1 MKNSESGKTND
12 NSIFS
17 ERQSVKSVEIPFSK
31 NRKGKKIA
39 LIFIATLVPIIA
51 LTAIIVV
58 IYIIT
63 KKEDGGYII
72 TKYNVNTNEDSI
84 TIFNPTSLDLKSE
97 EYLIEYISDDKS
109 KTRILEQLFNLDE
122 NKIIS
127 KMNGTITFKIKIKKV
142 ISTMSGI
149 FRDCN
154 NLIEIDFSNFKSKE
168 VNNLNTAFLNCNSLT
183 SINFKNFDSSKVE
196 TMDNTFESCEKL
208 TSLDLSNFQTTNL
221 KSMLYTFKDCKN
233 IEFLNLYNFNGENLK
248 SVNNILEECGKIN
261 YIIINDE
268 VAKNKILNKSNFEFN
283 DICYLNEIYFQC
295 KNCNETNNFQIQCT
309 NSTSSGNS

>member
-12 NSIFS
+12 NSTFS

-31 NRKGKKIA
+31 NTKAKKIA

-63 KKEDGGYII
+63 NKEDGGYII
-72 TKYNVNTNEDSI
+72 TKYNVNTNDDSI
-84 TIFNPTSLDLKSE
+84 TIFNPSSLDLKTE
-97 EYLIEYISDDKS
+97 DYLIEYISDDKS

-122 NKIIS
+122 HKIIS
-127 KMNGTITFKIKIKKV
+127 KMNGTIIFKIKIKKV

-168 VNNLNTAFLNCNSLT
+168 VKNLNTAFLNCNSLT

-196 TMDNTFESCEKL
+196 TMDNTFEKCEKL

-221 KSMLYTFKDCKN
+221 KSMFYTFKDCKN
-233 IEFLNLYNFNGENLK
+233 IEFLNLYNFNSENLK
-248 SVNNILEECGKIN
+248 NVNNILEGCDEIN

-283 DICYLNEIYFQC
+283 DICNLNEIYFQC

-309 NSTSSGNS
+309 NSTSSGN

>member
-97 EYLIEYISDDKS
+97 EYLIEYISDDKI

-168 VNNLNTAFLNCNSLT
+168 VKNLNTAFLNCNSLT

-196 TMDNTFESCEKL
+196 TMDNTFEKCEKL

-221 KSMLYTFKDCKN
+221 KSMFYTFKDCKN
-233 IEFLNLYNFNGENLK
+233 IQFLNLYNFNIENLE
-248 SVNNILEECGKIN
+248 NINDILDGSDNIN
-261 YIIINDE
+261 YLIVNDK
-268 VAKNKILNKSNFEFN
+268 AKNKILNESNIELD
-283 DICYLNEIYFQC
+283 DICNLNEIYFPC
-295 KNCNETNNFQIQCT
+295 KNCNENNNFQIQCT
-309 NSTSSGNS
+309 NSTSSENS